1 MEAYV
6 NEDCI
11 NCGLCADLCPEVF
24 QLADERA
31 IVILDEI
38 PPEHEDCCREAAD
51 ECPSDA
57 IEIKE

>member
-1 MEAYV
+1 MEVYV

-11 NCGLCADLCPEVF
+11 YCALCADLCPEVF
-24 QLADERA
+24 QLADDRA
-31 IVILDEI
+31 IVALDEI
-38 PPEHEDCCREAAD
+38 PPEYEDCCREAAA

>member
-11 NCGLCADLCPEVF
+11 YCGMCADLCPEVF
-24 QLADERA
+24 QLADDRA
-31 IVILDEI
+31 IVILTEI
-38 PPEHEDCCREAAD
+38 PPEHEDCCREAAE

-57 IEIKE
+57 IEVKE